1 MTDTV
6 ETFRSSLTGTATLHE
21 TTPEATAETIDEA
34 LKEPA
39 VGVALPV
46 EGTSLPETVET
57 EFSPA
62 ELSAARTGV
71 TPAHHA
77 IADYGTVTLASDPE
91 GGELVS
97 LYPPRHVAVVATSDL
112 HADMAATYDR
122 FAWELTGGGEPGTDS
137 QVLATGPSAT
147 ADMGTLVEGVH
158 GPHEVHVVLV
168 ADEEGSE

>member
-1 MTDTV
+1 MTDAV
-6 ETFRSSLTGTATLHE
+6 DSFRSSLTGTATLHE
-21 TTPEATAETIDEA
+21 TTPGETAETIEDA
-34 LKEPA
+34 LEEPA
-39 VGVALPV
+39 VGVPV
-46 EGTSLPETVET
+46 HIEGVSLPETVET
-57 EFSPA
+57 EFSPS

-71 TPAHHA
+71 TTARHA
-77 IADYGTVTLASDPE
+77 IADYGTVTLASNPE

-97 LYPPRHVAVVATSDL
+97 LYPPRHVAVVAASDL
-112 HADMAATYDR
+112 HANMTTAHDR
-122 FAWELTGGGEPGTDS
+122 FARELTGGGESGTDS